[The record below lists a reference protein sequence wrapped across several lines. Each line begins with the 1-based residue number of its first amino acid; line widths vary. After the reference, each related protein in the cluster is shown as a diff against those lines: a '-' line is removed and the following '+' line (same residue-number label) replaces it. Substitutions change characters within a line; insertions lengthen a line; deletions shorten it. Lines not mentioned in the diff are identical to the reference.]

1 MGINA
6 THNNPAEVKPF
17 GTQPDYPTTFPMIS
31 TSLSIYLSIYLSID
45 LPLVALIIKVW
56 FIEANF
62 FKWCWMFLGPKMRP
76 NDQSMNQSINQ
87 LTKCSPKA
95 SKIFRKSPQNPPKIH
110 PKSSKIHPKSPKV
123 PPKSLPKSIQNR
135 KRASNASQERFFRCF
150 SIFWWFVAS

>member
-1 MGINA
+1 MFI
-6 THNNPAEVKPF
+6 
-17 GTQPDYPTTFPMIS
+17 YIYIYIY
-31 TSLSIYLSIYLSID
+31 IYLYIYTSID

-95 SKIFRKSPQNPPKIH
+95 SKIVRESSQNPSKIH
-110 PKSSKIHPKSPKV
+110 PKSSKIHPKSFKI

-135 KRASNASQERFFRCF
+135 KRASNASQKRFFPCFFRLFDDFWPPKIEPKSQKNAKKALKNRC
-150 SIFWWFVAS
+150 